1 MPVLSAQSMR
11 KQNAMYGG
19 IFISKQF
26 YILYPF
32 TSTSCSHN
40 CHKTWR
46 RFCYKNTLLSYSMK
60 MFPAFS
66 CCHPFLCHTE
76 TNEIG
81 SGRQKISLNCF
92 QKARQLLVVW
102 NIVYSLYTNLI
113 KAFWQLY
120 DSVPN

>member
-46 RFCYKNTLLSYSMK
+46 KVLLQKYT
-60 MFPAFS
+60 FILFHENIS
-66 CCHPFLCHTE
+66 CFFMLPSFLCHTE
-76 TNEIG
+76 TNERG

-92 QKARQLLVVW
+92 QKIRQLLVVW

-120 DSVPN
+120 DSAPN